1 MNQQRQRRFR
11 SAKDARELLEK
22 EREKRKG
29 TADAEVPLGTPFDS
43 NCITYGS
50 SFALDVLHVY
60 C

>member
-29 TADAEVPLGTPFDS
+29 SADPDAPIGALFDS
-43 NCITYGS
+43 NCITYVHTGPWL
-50 SFALDVLHVY
+50 A
-60 C
+60 